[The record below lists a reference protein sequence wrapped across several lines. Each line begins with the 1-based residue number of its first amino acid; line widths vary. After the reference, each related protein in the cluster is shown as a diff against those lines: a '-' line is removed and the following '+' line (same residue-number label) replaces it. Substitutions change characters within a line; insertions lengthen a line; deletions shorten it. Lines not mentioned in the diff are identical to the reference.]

1 VMHLG
6 SRATLQNRFRPDV
19 FTTYALPI
27 QVLYRRACPSRHS
40 KNVCARVYSIACYSI
55 ACVPVPVASGTGTDT
70 EFRCRY
76 RCMLGVMM
84 GPSVLGIAVLVIELR
99 CRYFLANSDKTGVA
113 MTLDDHLQ

>member
-1 VMHLG
+1 MHVC
-6 SRATLQNRFRPDV
+6 T
-19 FTTYALPI
+19 
-27 QVLYRRACPSRHS
+27 VL
-40 KNVCARVYSIACYSI
+40 RVYSI